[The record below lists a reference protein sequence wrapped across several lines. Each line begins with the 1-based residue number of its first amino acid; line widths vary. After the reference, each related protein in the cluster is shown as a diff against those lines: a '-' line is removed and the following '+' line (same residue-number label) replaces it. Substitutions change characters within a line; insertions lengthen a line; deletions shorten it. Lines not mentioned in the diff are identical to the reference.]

1 MIFGKA
7 ISLDIEDLATFM
19 EGKAA
24 LWLTKALTIFTLVL
38 WVALLTMVAPLEAQT
53 RCLIGIGGYSVI
65 VGGAPRAPE
74 SFSISLVPFDFD
86 LSGRRR
92 HIFADS
98 RATFALFAVEM
109 TFPGVGRWMCK
120 TFPQQML

>member
-1 MIFGKA
+1 
-7 ISLDIEDLATFM
+7 
-19 EGKAA
+19 
-24 LWLTKALTIFTLVL
+24 
-38 WVALLTMVAPLEAQT
+38 MVAPLEAQT

-65 VGGAPRAPE
+65 VAGAPRAPE

-120 TFPQQML
+120 TFPQQMLQKRSRPFGSKLLVTRAPSIYSVKALGR